1 MAKLTERNIEIL
13 KIIVDE
19 FITTW
24 EVMWSKLLLQKYN
37 LWVSPATVRS
47 DMAKLE
53 TLELLY
59 QPYNSAGRLPTSK
72 WLRAFVNYLMQSS
85 PDYFLNAQNS
95 KTFQEETT
103 KISDFVHKITYE
115 LAQNTWEI
123 AFFSLPEK
131 HLLEYS
137 GVGKFLEENHK
148 RLWDS
153 IFSIIKMLEDRF
165 HFQKFI
171 NELPKN
177 WDISIFIWEENILPF
192 LKDYTIIFKPVSI
205 DWKIGYVGIIWSL
218 KMNYS
223 FNISA
228 VRGII

>member
-1 MAKLTERNIEIL
+1 MSQLTQRNIEIL

-19 FITTW
+19 FIQSG
-24 EVMWSKLLLQKYN
+24 EVIGSKWLLQKYD
-37 LWVSPATVRS
+37 LWVSPATVRN

-53 TLELLY
+53 NLDLLY
-59 QPYNSAGRLPTSK
+59 QPYNSAGRLPTAK
-72 WLRAFVNYLMQSS
+72 GLRAFVNYLMQTS
-85 PDYFLNAQNS
+85 PDYFLQQKNNQ
-95 KTFQEETT
+95 KYYEEVK
-103 KISDFVHKITYE
+103 KIWDFVHRISFE
-115 LAQNTWEI
+115 LAKNTWEI
-123 AFFSLPEK
+123 AFFSLPDK
-131 HLLEYS
+131 HILEYS
-137 GVGKFLEENHK
+137 WVWKFLEENHK
-148 RLWDS
+148 RMWDS

-177 WDISIFIWEENILPF
+177 NEINIFIWDENILPF
-192 LKDYTIIFKPVSI
+192 LKDYTIILKPVSI
-205 DWKIGYVGIIWSL
+205 DGNIWYVWIIWSL